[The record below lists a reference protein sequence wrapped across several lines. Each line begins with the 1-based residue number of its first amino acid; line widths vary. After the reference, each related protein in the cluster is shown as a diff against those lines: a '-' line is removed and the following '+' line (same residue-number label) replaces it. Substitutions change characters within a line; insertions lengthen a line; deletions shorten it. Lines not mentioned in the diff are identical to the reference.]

1 MCRQELPPMVK
12 TKLRFIT
19 FGRNRPYGGNN
30 LRGCVNNSYD
40 FTKRFLALDPC
51 FDVRMYLNRR
61 ASARNYLKAGGEAI
75 SLLDPG
81 ATVLILMDSCFSGSA
96 TRLLTNPAHPT
107 KNRFFDPG
115 LPVPEKVRSRVF
127 SSKADIHWMVMSA
140 CMEQESAADAYIDG
154 RYVGAF
160 SYHAVKSL
168 KKGMTYLE
176 WYQTVRSS
184 LPGKIF
190 SQTPTFEG
198 PFELVNRRVGEGQ
211 TLIIHNSSHGSW
223 AIDQDGDEEDG
234 RDEGI
239 YLDRLLIDDE
249 INIMLQ
255 KIPSVLK
262 TNKF

>member
-1 MCRQELPPMVK
+1 MCRQELSPMVK
-12 TKLRFIT
+12 TQLRFLT

-30 LRGCVNNSYD
+30 LRGCVNDSYD
-40 FTKRFLALDPC
+40 FSKRFIALDPD
-51 FDVRMYLNRR
+51 FDIRMFLNRR
-61 ASARNYLKAGGEAI
+61 ASAKNYLKAGEEAI
-75 SLLDPG
+75 SLLEPG
-81 ATVLILMDSCFSGSA
+81 ATVLVLMDSCFSGSA
-96 TRLLTNPAHPT
+96 TRLSCNPDHPI

-115 LPVPEKVRSRVF
+115 IPMPEKVRSRVF
-127 SSKADIHWMVMSA
+127 RCKADIHWLVMSA
-140 CMEQESAADAYIDG
+140 CMEHQTAADAYIDG
-154 RYVGAF
+154 KYVGAF
-160 SYHAVKSL
+160 SYFAVKSL

-190 SQTPTFEG
+190 NQSPTFEG
-198 PFELVNRRVGEGQ
+198 PFELANRMVGEGQ

-223 AIDQDGDEEDG
+223 AIDLDGDEEDG

-255 KIPSVLK
+255 KIPK
-262 TNKF
+262 GF